1 MSTDFNTN
9 TIQTEGSIRPKS
21 IDTPLDI
28 RTRVETEKDILS
40 IPSPYIGMVVYVK
53 DTGKRFEVLTL
64 KNKKQGFSV
73 IKNAAVGTYREIISK
88 FDVVNTIEERNIY
101 SEKGYVSPGM
111 SIYVLENQKEYRYI
125 NDTWVEILNDL
136 SQIHGHDNKDVLDS
150 ITLSDIENWNA
161 KSNFSGSYNDLTDLP
176 ELPTKISDLAN
187 DINLATETFVI
198 DKIAEIDLSD
208 YATLNDI
215 SAFIDEDKL
224 TMTLNDYVLNKDLED
239 NYATIL
245 YVDELIKNHE
255 HITMSDTDVDEIF
268 NNLYQ

>member
-64 KNKKQGFSV
+64 KDKKQGFSV

-101 SEKGYVSPGM
+101 SEKGYASPGM
-111 SIYVLENQKEYRYI
+111 SIYVLDNQKEYRYI
-125 NDTWVEILNDL
+125 NDTWIEIINDL

-161 KSNFSGSYNDLTDLP
+161 KSNFSGSYNDLTDKP
-176 ELPTKISDLAN
+176 EIPSIEG
-187 DINLATETFVI
+187 LATQEFVETRIQEAAKPNFDFRIHMMPQNTKPYVITTGVYPDFVVEFHI
-198 DKIAEIDLSD
+198 PSNNIAVEYEI
-208 YATLNDI
+208 ATEEETASMYESGI
-215 SAFIDEDKL
+215 
-224 TMTLNDYVLNKDLED
+224 
-239 NYATIL
+239 
-245 YVDELIKNHE
+245 
-255 HITMSDTDVDEIF
+255 
-268 NNLYQ
+268 Q